1 MAQTKECKKQ
11 FLELFKGILEKTD
24 KAKKQITEM
33 ISDIINRIKE
43 YEISQIDEPQPEYSE
58 SEPEMEEPE
67 GEDEIEKL
75 IRSTQQ
81 GTIDSEEKEIKDMT
95 PVELSEY
102 IKSLRKS
109 ELQAL
114 IDQCIDSGDFATLG
128 RLQPFIKESLEWK
141 IYESEIK
148 QFLK

>member
-1 MAQTKECKKQ
+1 MAQTKEGKKQ